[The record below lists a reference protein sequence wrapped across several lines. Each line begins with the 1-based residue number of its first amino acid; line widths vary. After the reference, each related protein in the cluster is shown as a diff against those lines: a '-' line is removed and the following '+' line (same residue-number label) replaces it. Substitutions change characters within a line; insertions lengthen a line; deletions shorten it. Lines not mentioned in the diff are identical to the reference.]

1 MTQGANPLHI
11 RDGKREDLP
20 HVANMVRAL
29 AEHHGDRAKTNV
41 SVLTR
46 DFFGPHPW
54 GHLLVAENAA
64 ELVGYAALCPVL
76 RLQDGVRGMELHH
89 LFVHSPFRGRGVGKA
104 LINGA
109 EKTALAFHCAYL
121 NVGAHP
127 ANEDAQS
134 TYKAVGFVVRAG
146 STVRFRKSLL

>member
-11 RDGKREDLP
+11 REGKREDLP

-29 AEHHGDRAKTNV
+29 ADHHGDRAKTDV

-46 DFFGPHPW
+46 DFFGPTPW
-54 GHLLVAENAA
+54 GHLLVAEG
-64 ELVGYAALCPVL
+64 ERGVLGYAALCPVL

-89 LFVHSPFRGRGVGKA
+89 LFVRCPFRGRGVGKA
-104 LINGA
+104 LISAA
-109 EKTALAFHCAYL
+109 EKTAAASHCAFL

-127 ANEDAQS
+127 ANKDAQS
-134 TYKAVGFVVRAG
+134 TYKALGFVQRSG
-146 STVRFRKSLL
+146 STVRFRKSLG